1 MNLSFT
7 DLQLIKKVDTFD
19 LNKKN
24 VFYFPNV
31 DGVASHFIESLIF
44 RLENVESQS
53 IIILGDKKKVR
64 PTDVKRG
71 LFIESDYNKTRSD
84 VLTARY
90 TGLCKTLIYST
101 GRMATTLDSLFKQ
114 DINLFYISTSE
125 NLTQQNYTKMLNELK
140 TKAIGMS
147 HTNSNAYV
155 FSLGSIEQNITLKM
169 NIVTATKILGNTTLQ
184 PDIKK
189 ASSVQSQFIQST
201 MSAQLLFNTVNSLLT
216 ESMSINYSGMEFNY
230 LEGNTNVE
238 YILGLPESS
247 IFNIL
252 YNEQFINS
260 QDIKGLLAISKSFDR
275 FLTQNEADVER
286 ELVGSSNDITIA
298 SFNLRTL
305 SHNMYKLLE
314 RLDSAMISHANAISL
329 EGNSYNGDNI
339 INNILS
345 LGLDNTESIIK
356 YSRILIPRDYRITND
371 ISNRLKYTNN
381 LPFEEKLILTEKW
394 FIFINDLLNPNY
406 SLPTQSVIEL
416 EVSEVEVG

>member
-1 MNLSFT
+1 MSLSFT

-19 LNKKN
+19 LTKKN

-71 LFIESDYNKTRSD
+71 LFVESDYNKTRSD

-125 NLTQQNYTKMLNELK
+125 NLTQQNYIKMLNELK
-140 TKAIGMS
+140 TKALGMS
-147 HTNSNAYV
+147 NTNATAYV
-155 FSLGSIEQNITLKM
+155 FSLGSIEQNINLKM
-169 NIVTATKILGNTTLQ
+169 NIVTSAKIVGNTTLQ

-189 ASSVQSQFIQST
+189 TSSVQSQFIQST
-201 MSAQLLFNTVNSLLT
+201 MSAQILFNAVNSLLT

-238 YILGLPESS
+238 YIFGLPESS

-252 YNEQFINS
+252 YEEQFINS
-260 QDIKGLLAISKSFDR
+260 QDIKELLAISKSFDR

-286 ELVGSSNDITIA
+286 ELLGSSDNTTLDL
-298 SFNLRTL
+298 FNLRVV
-305 SHNMYKLLE
+305 SHNIYKLVE
-314 RLDSAMISHANAISL
+314 RIDSAIFSYDIAISS
-329 EGNSYNGDNI
+329 EGNSYTGDNI

-345 LGLDNTESIIK
+345 LGLNNTKLIVK
-356 YSRILIPRDYRITND
+356 YSLLLIPRAYREKTDVNH
-371 ISNRLKYTNN
+371 RLKYTSN
-381 LPFEEKLILTEKW
+381 LPIKEKLILTEKW
-394 FIFINDLLNPNY
+394 FIFINNLLNPNY
-406 SLPTQSVIEL
+406 SLPTKSVIEL